1 MLYFARRLVP
11 FATPLLLPWQQRG
24 LLRRLVW
31 REVVGR
37 YKGSWLGLSWSF
49 LMPLFMLAIYSFVFG
64 VVFKPPWK
72 AGTGSQ
78 LDFALELFAGLIVF
92 NFFAETL
99 GSAPSVITA
108 QPNYVKKVVFPL
120 ELLVM
125 AKAGAALFHALM
137 SLAILLAAVAWTGQP
152 TAWMLAAPLV
162 FVPVFACAMGLA
174 WFLAALG
181 VYVRDVAQLIGPALT
196 ALLFLSPV
204 FYPVSAL
211 PPPLQRWLWFNPL
224 SVPIECL
231 RSLLGMGGAW
241 ANGCAHVLV
250 IGYAVAAVVI
260 AGVGWAVF
268 AYLKRGF
275 ADVL

>member
-1 MLYFARRLVP
+1 MP
-11 FATPLLLPWQQRG
+11 STTTTPLLLTWHRRG
-24 LLRRLVW
+24 LLRRLMW

-72 AGTGSQ
+72 ATTSSQ
-78 LDFALELFAGLIVF
+78 IDFALELFAGLIVF
-92 NFFAETL
+92 NFFAEVL

-120 ELLVM
+120 ELLVL

-137 SLAILLAAVAWTGQP
+137 SLAILLAAVALTGRL
-152 TAWMLAAPLV
+152 TAWILAAPLV
-162 FVPVFACAMGLA
+162 FAPVFACAVGLA

-181 VYVRDVAQLIGPALT
+181 VYVRDVAQVVGPALT

-204 FYPVSAL
+204 FYPIGALPSAL
-211 PPPLQRWLWFNPL
+211 QGWLWLNPL
-224 SVPIECL
+224 SMPIETL
-231 RSLLGMGGAW
+231 RSLAFTAAGIEADSLLLVGMA
-241 ANGCAHVLV
+241 L
-250 IGYAVAAVVI
+250 YTVAALTL
-260 AGVGWAVF
+260 AWLGF
-268 AYLKRGF
+268 AWFARLKKGF